1 MMKIKLNY
9 DKLTRGW
16 FSARKAVSYN
26 RHLMAITGKRS
37 TGKSTGVAIFLICEY
52 YRTGQGWIYVRR
64 TKDTTDLTC
73 KDWFDNAC
81 DIINAEYN
89 IGVKVTCKGGFYYIS
104 DKSDI
109 IVDDSEEE
117 ILIEPQR
124 EEHVA
129 GRVIPLSLQ
138 QKFKGSNLSMF
149 DWIVYDEFIAF
160 AGESYLGTSNDIIR
174 EYKALMSLYETADR
188 GIGIA
193 HRNAVKIFC
202 LGNNDSYYNPVY
214 IALGAD
220 KYLRTDTKILSP
232 KGEEWLVQQ
241 LAPEDAPNAEEY
253 KDSVGYKLADARTR
267 AYAYENKADQDNNF
281 IENVEGSLKALFC
294 LVFDGFK
301 MTVYQ
306 YKDGLFVA
314 PGQHTM
320 SQTIALTKADHT
332 PDYRLATGFNGYEI
346 RQLRKL
352 YEDGHVRF
360 KDQKCKYCI
369 DNYFKFV

>member
-9 DKLTRGW
+9 DKLTKGW

-52 YRTGQGWIYVRR
+52 YRTGQGWIYTRR
-64 TKDTTDLTC
+64 TKDTSDLTC
-73 KDWFDNAC
+73 REWFDNAC

-109 IVDDSEEE
+109 IVDDSEAEIPEE
-117 ILIEPQR
+117 PLR
-124 EEHVA
+124 DEHIC

-138 QKFKGSNLSMF
+138 QKYKGSNLSAF
-149 DWIVYDEFIAF
+149 DYIVYDEFIAF
-160 AGESYLGTSNDIIR
+160 AGESYLGTSSDVIR
-174 EYKALMSLYETADR
+174 EYKALMSLYETTDR
-188 GIGIA
+188 GIGVA

-214 IALGAD
+214 IAIGAD
-220 KYLRTDTKILSP
+220 RYLRIDTKILAP

-241 LAPEDAPNAEEY
+241 LTPEDAPNAEEY

-267 AYAYENKADQDNNF
+267 AYAYENQTDQDANF
-281 IENVEGSLKALFC
+281 IEDVKGSLKPVFG

-301 MTVYQ
+301 MTAYQ
-306 YKDGLFVA
+306 YNDGIFIA
-314 PGQHTM
+314 PGGATGR
-320 SQTIALTKADHT
+320 TTLALTKADHT
-332 PDYRLATGFNGYEI
+332 PDYKLALGFNGYEL
-346 RQLRKL
+346 RQLKL
-352 YEDGHVRF
+352 LYSQGKVRF

-369 DNYFKFV
+369 DSYFKYI